1 MMEIKKLLQVMVEKE
16 ASDVYLTVAS
26 PPMYR
31 IEGIVQ
37 PIGDVEFAPADLEK
51 LAESV
56 MSEKQWQE
64 FNSKL
69 EMDLVLVL
77 SIPDLSRF
85 RVNVLRQRGFVALVI
100 RKIRFEIRTID
111 DLKLPQILKD
121 IVMRKAGLVLVV
133 GATGSGKS
141 TSLAAMIDHRN
152 SSAPGHII
160 TVEDPIEFVHRHK
173 RCIVTQRELGFD
185 THSFGDALKRAVRQ
199 APDVILIGE
208 IRDRDS
214 MEAAITFADTGHL
227 CLGTLHSTNAT
238 QSFERILNFFP
249 AERHSQI
256 LMHLSLSLRAVISQR
271 LVPSVD
277 GARVAAIEILMDTPR
292 IKDLI
297 KQGDIDSLK
306 EAMEQGIQEGCQTFD
321 QALFALYKE
330 NKITLQ
336 QALMNA
342 DSANNL
348 RLKIKLEGLTGDD
361 ALDKLLDKGSAS
373 SNKAGL
379 QIQGNQRIG
388 STFRRI

>member
-1 MMEIKKLLQVMVEKE
+1 MEIKKLLQVMVEKE
-16 ASDVYLTVAS
+16 ASDVYLTVGS

-56 MSEKQWQE
+56 MNEKQWQE
-64 FNSKL
+64 FNAKL

-100 RKIRFEIRTID
+100 RKIRFEIRSID
-111 DLKLPQILKD
+111 ELKLPQILKD
-121 IVMRKAGLVLVV
+121 IIMRKAGLVLVV

-227 CLGTLHSTNAT
+227 CLGTLHSTNVT

-277 GARVAAIEILMDTPR
+277 GARVAAIEILIDTPR

-321 QALFALYKE
+321 QALFTLYKE

-361 ALDKLLDKGSAS
+361 VLDKLLEKGSAS

-379 QIQGNQRIG
+379 QIQGNQRMG

>member
-16 ASDVYLTVAS
+16 ASDVYLTVGS

-111 DLKLPQILKD
+111 DLKLPQVLKD

-306 EAMEQGIQEGCQTFD
+306 ESMEQGIQEGCQTFD
-321 QALFALYKE
+321 QALFTLYKE

-361 ALDKLLDKGSAS
+361 GLDKLLDKGSAS

>member
-1 MMEIKKLLQVMVEKE
+1 MMEIKTILQVMVEKE

-31 IEGIVQ
+31 IEGIIQ
-37 PIGDVEFAPADLEK
+37 PIGDLKFTPQDLEG
-51 LAESV
+51 LAKSV

-85 RVNVLRQRGFVALVI
+85 RINVLRQRGSVALVI
-100 RKIRFEIRTID
+100 RKIKFEIRSID
-111 DLKLPQILKD
+111 ELKLPPVLKE
-121 IVMRKAGLVLVV
+121 IVMKKAGLVLVV

-141 TSLAAMIDHRN
+141 TTLAAMIDHRN

-160 TVEDPIEFVHRHK
+160 SVEDPIEFVHRHK

-227 CLGTLHSTNAT
+227 CLGTLHSTNVS

-249 AERHSQI
+249 AERHTQI

-271 LVPSVD
+271 LIPSVD
-277 GARVAAIEILMDTPR
+277 GARVAAIEIMIDTPR

-297 KQGDIDSLK
+297 KQADIDSLK
-306 EAMEQGIQEGCQTFD
+306 EAMEQGLQEGCQTFD
-321 QALFALYKE
+321 QALFTLYKE
-330 NKITLQ
+330 NRITLQ
-336 QALMNA
+336 QALMNS

-361 ALDKLLDKGSAS
+361 ALDKLLEKGSAS
-373 SNKAGL
+373 STKGGL
-379 QIQGNQRIG
+379 QIQGNQRMG
-388 STFRRI
+388 SNFRRI

>member
-1 MMEIKKLLQVMVEKE
+1 MEIKELLEVMVEKE
-16 ASDVYLTVAS
+16 ASDVYLTVDS

-37 PIGDVEFAPADLEK
+37 PIGNSKFTPPDLER
-51 LAESV
+51 LARSV
-56 MSEKQWQE
+56 MNEKQWEE
-64 FNSKL
+64 FNSRL
-69 EMDLVLVL
+69 EMDLGLVL

-100 RKIRFEIRTID
+100 RKIKLEIRSID
-111 DLKLPQILKD
+111 ELKLPPVLKD
-121 IVMRKAGLVLVV
+121 IVLRKTGLVLVV

-141 TSLAAMIDHRN
+141 TTLAAMIDHRN
-152 SSAPGHII
+152 SSGPGHII
-160 TVEDPIEFVHRHK
+160 SVEDPIEFVHRHK

-208 IRDRDS
+208 IRDKES

-227 CLGTLHSTNAT
+227 CLGTLHSTNVP

-256 LMHLSLSLRAVISQR
+256 LMHLSLSLRAIISQR
-271 LVPSVD
+271 LIPSVD
-277 GARVAAIEILMDTPR
+277 GARVAAIEILVDTPW
-292 IKDLI
+292 IKNLI
-297 KQGDIDSLK
+297 NQAEIDSLK

-321 QALFALYKE
+321 QALFTLYKE

-348 RLKIKLEGLTGDD
+348 GLKIKLEGLTGDD
-361 ALDKLLDKGSAS
+361 VLDKLLTKGNAS
-373 SNKAGL
+373 GGKGGL
-379 QIQGNQRIG
+379 QIQGAQRTAA
-388 STFRRI
+388 SFRRI

>member
-1 MMEIKKLLQVMVEKE
+1 METKQLLQVMVEKE

-37 PIGDVEFAPADLEK
+37 PIGDFKFTPADLEG
-51 LAESV
+51 LAKTI
-56 MSEKQWQE
+56 MSEKQWDE
-64 FNSKL
+64 FNTKL

-85 RVNVLRQRGFVALVI
+85 RVNILRQRGSIALVI
-100 RKIRFEIRTID
+100 RRIKFEIRSLD
-111 DLKLPQILKD
+111 ELRLPSVLKD
-121 IVMRKAGLVLVV
+121 VAMKKAGLVLVV
-133 GATGSGKS
+133 GATGAGKS
-141 TSLAAMIDHRN
+141 TTLAAMIDHRN

-160 TVEDPIEFVHRHK
+160 SVEDPIEFVHRHK
-173 RCIVTQRELGFD
+173 RCIITQRELGFD
-185 THSFGDALKRAVRQ
+185 THSFSDALKRAVRQ

-227 CLGTLHSTNAT
+227 CLGTLHSTNAN

-256 LMHLSLSLRAVISQR
+256 LMHLSLSLRGIISQR
-271 LVPSVD
+271 LIPSVE
-277 GARVAAIEILMDTPR
+277 GGRVAAIEILLDTPR

-297 KQGDIDSLK
+297 KQGEIGALK
-306 EAMEQGIQEGCQTFD
+306 EAMEQAINDGCQSFD
-321 QALFALYKE
+321 QALFTLYKE
-330 NKITLQ
+330 KKITLQ
-336 QALMNA
+336 QALMNS

-348 RLKIKLEGLTGDD
+348 RLKIKLEGLSGDE
-361 ALDKLLDKGSAS
+361 ALDKLLEKGDPLAR
-373 SNKAGL
+373 KGGL
-379 QIQGNQRIG
+379 QIQDDQRSG
-388 STFRRI
+388 ANFRRL

>member
-16 ASDVYLTVAS
+16 ASDVYLTVGS

-121 IVMRKAGLVLVV
+121 IVMRKAGLVLVA

-208 IRDRDS
+208 IRDKDS

-321 QALFALYKE
+321 QALFTLYKE

-379 QIQGNQRIG
+379 QIQGNQRTG
-388 STFRRI
+388 SIFRRI

>member
-1 MMEIKKLLQVMVEKE
+1 MEIKQILQVMVEKE

-37 PIGDVEFAPADLEK
+37 PIGDVKFTPADLES
-51 LAESV
+51 LAKTV
-56 MSEKQWQE
+56 MSEKQWDE
-64 FNSKL
+64 FNAKL

-85 RVNVLRQRGFVALVI
+85 RVNILRQRGSVALVI
-100 RKIRFEIRTID
+100 RRIKFEIRTLD
-111 DLKLPQILKD
+111 ELRLPPVLKD
-121 IVMRKAGLVLVV
+121 VVLKKAGLVLVV
-133 GATGSGKS
+133 GATGAGKS
-141 TSLAAMIDHRN
+141 TTLAAMIDHRN

-160 TVEDPIEFVHRHK
+160 SVEDPIEFVHRHK

-208 IRDRDS
+208 IRDKES

-227 CLGTLHSTNAT
+227 CLGTLHSTNAN

-256 LMHLSLSLRAVISQR
+256 LMHLSLSLRAIISQR
-271 LVPSVD
+271 LIPAVE
-277 GARVAAIEILMDTPR
+277 GGRVAAIEILLDTPR
-292 IKDLI
+292 VKDLI
-297 KQGDIDSLK
+297 KQGEIGALK
-306 EAMEQGIQEGCQTFD
+306 EAMEQGINEGSQSFD
-321 QALFALYKE
+321 QALFTLYKE
-330 NKITLQ
+330 KKITLQ
-336 QALMNA
+336 QALMNS

-348 RLKIKLEGLTGDD
+348 RLKIKLEGLSGDE
-361 ALDKLLDKGSAS
+361 ALDKLLDKGDSIAR
-373 SNKAGL
+373 KAGL
-379 QIQGNQRIG
+379 QIQDDQRSG
-388 STFRRI
+388 ANFRRI